1 MHQKPS
7 IRYKCIMDK
16 QNIKYNYKK
25 DKSCFTFAI
34 KVVKCS
40 VWTCSNTQGSCQVIK
55 ELREARPASSTHN
68 ASALPHGKFV
78 GDKYAPNGLN
88 IGRSTTIVF
97 IYCNDVSIID
107 HGTIQLRAFSTNPK
121 MFRCV
126 CQKLSIPFNN
136 YVFPQ
141 CAELTERF
149 EEGDIFPP
157 VEEMVCPLLFGAALH
172 IQVTIIMVRCV
183 FCYLGDFLSNWVA
196 WSLCLSLNY
205 SLAYCALFC
214 TAFSG

>member
-7 IRYKCIMDK
+7 IRYKCTMDK
-16 QNIKYNYKK
+16 QSIKYNYKK

-121 MFRCV
+121 MFRCAF
-126 CQKLSIPFNN
+126 QKLSIPFNN
-136 YVFPQ
+136 
-141 CAELTERF
+141 CAYSYSSLSRLQKLVHFAVVKQILEWFWIRVNTFLKT
-149 EEGDIFPP
+149 
-157 VEEMVCPLLFGAALH
+157 VC
-172 IQVTIIMVRCV
+172 IIV
-183 FCYLGDFLSNWVA
+183 YQ
-196 WSLCLSLNY
+196 
-205 SLAYCALFC
+205 
-214 TAFSG
+214 